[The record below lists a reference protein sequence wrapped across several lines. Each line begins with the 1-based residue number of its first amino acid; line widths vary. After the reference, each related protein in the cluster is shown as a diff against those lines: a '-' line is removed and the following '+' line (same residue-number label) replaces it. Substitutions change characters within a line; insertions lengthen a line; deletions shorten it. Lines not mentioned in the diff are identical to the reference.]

1 MKRRKVI
8 SRTPEMALGLIGS
21 VGGLFSGSLLILIR
35 NIEQA
40 HAPFFGVIAIFA
52 ALLGI
57 LSSCYVK
64 QKTELAGVGFIIA
77 TMFVIL
83 GSEYINIISALFLLV
98 AGILALFRK

>member
-8 SRTPEMALGLIGS
+8 SRTPELVLGLIGS
-21 VGGLFSGSLLILIR
+21 IGGLFSGSLLILIR
-35 NIEQA
+35 DIN
-40 HAPFFGVIAIFA
+40 HVNAPFFGIIAIFA

-83 GSEYINIISALFLLV
+83 GSDYINIISALFLLV
-98 AGILALFRK
+98 AGMMALFRK